1 MKRKLVGILC
11 VSVLAFSITACG
23 GSKDNKSTEEA
34 TQTEENAEEAQ
45 VTEILVAEGQEVTEE
60 TQESKVEETSNGIV
74 STVTGTFN
82 GFVDDTTVE
91 ILVDGNPVEYKVTD
105 PDVKAEIGA
114 KSSEESFQFEATD
127 DTKEIKS
134 LVKTE
139 VIEPEE
145 VSVTEEETAQGIKI
159 GMLLRYA
166 SDNKITVQVGE
177 EEIDYIFSDVASK
190 ELLDC
195 KVNFGYDV
203 KFQEDTEASEP
214 TIKNFIY

>member
-11 VSVLAFSITACG
+11 VSMLAISMTACG
-23 GSKDNKSTEEA
+23 GSKDDKTAEET
-34 TQTEENAEEAQ
+34 TQTDGVSEDAQ
-45 VTEILVAEGQEVTEE
+45 VTEVLIAEGQEVTEE
-60 TQESKVEETSNGIV
+60 TQEVEEVSNGIV
-74 STVTGTFN
+74 KTVTGTFN

-105 PDVKAEIGA
+105 ENVKAEIGA
-114 KSSEESFQFEATD
+114 KSSEESFKFEATE
-127 DTKEIKS
+127 DTMEIKS

-159 GMLLRYA
+159 GMLLRHT
-166 SDNKITVQVGE
+166 SDDKITVQVGE
-177 EEIDYIFSDVASK
+177 EEIDYILSDVANK

-195 KVNFGYDV
+195 KVNYGYDV